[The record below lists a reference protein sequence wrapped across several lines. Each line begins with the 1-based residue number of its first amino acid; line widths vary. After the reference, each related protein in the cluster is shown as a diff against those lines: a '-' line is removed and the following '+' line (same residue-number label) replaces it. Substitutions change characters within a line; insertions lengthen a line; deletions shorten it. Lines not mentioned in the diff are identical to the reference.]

1 MFLQCSSCIYLH
13 HPATLASGF
22 ELYAAGACSLSST
35 SIAVLRKKEVVEDDD
50 PKSIMEML
58 FGSFFAKSAAG
69 KLRRRKKK
77 QARVCVILGFQLE
90 RAVRC

>member
-1 MFLQCSSCIYLH
+1 M
-13 HPATLASGF
+13 
-22 ELYAAGACSLSST
+22 
-35 SIAVLRKKEVVEDDD
+35 LRKKEAIEDDE